1 MGRISWPVQELDFPC
16 TECDSSYKTLKGL
29 KEHRRDKHCPVL
41 NKRGRSKSR
50 RRQDL
55 PFPCPDC
62 GEFSYPTAK
71 GLHTHRVQYCRD
83 SQRWSGRRG
92 RQGRPSSTMETGQE
106 GNVAGSSSA
115 SQHQAV
121 TASGEGNMDVSNEV
135 GNDQTSQELEATA
148 MDASLVSVTVSP
160 SVETPNVEAMVKAA
174 PVLEVMLEASNVE
187 ARVEAPRVVVKVC
200 CVPGLGQREVRVG
213 YRLAHT
219 APMQKVIEK
228 VGLTTPW
235 QPMSFYILFYET
247 YGQSSLPC
255 LFKLP
260 LGRIID
266 LIRWPYACTKKLA
279 KYA

>member
-1 MGRISWPVQELDFPC
+1 MGRISWPRQELAFPC
-16 TECDSSYKTLKGL
+16 TECESSYKTLVGL
-29 KEHRRDKHCPVL
+29 KQHRRDKHCPVL

-92 RQGRPSSTMETGQE
+92 RQGRPSSPMGTGQE

-115 SQHQAV
+115 SDHQAV
-121 TASGEGNMDVSNEV
+121 TTSGEGNMDVSNEV
-135 GNDQTSQELEATA
+135 GNDQTSLELEATASA

-160 SVETPNVEAMVKAA
+160 RVEAPNVEAMVKAA
-174 PVLEVMLEASNVE
+174 PILEAIVGASIVE
-187 ARVEAPRVVVKVC
+187 ASVEASKVAPRVVVKVC
-200 CVPGLGQREVRVG
+200 CIPGLGQKEVRVG

-228 VGLTTPW
+228 VGLTIPW
-235 QPMSFYILFYET
+235 QPINFNI
-247 YGQSSLPC
+247 
-255 LFKLP
+255 
-260 LGRIID
+260 
-266 LIRWPYACTKKLA
+266 
-279 KYA
+279 